1 MYMRSSRMM
10 RHSVTTVV
18 RCACRSLLP
27 ICRSLLPASL
37 SHNCGAACVC
47 SVLKKAGAA
56 QANLGKD
63 ADASL
68 AALRDQVTRLLSI
81 RVYRGPHRTCSAPS

>member
-1 MYMRSSRMM
+1 MM
-10 RHSVTTVV
+10 RVGLFCLYVGLFCLYTRVWYVYAFVSDD
-18 RCACRSLLP
+18 
-27 ICRSLLPASL
+27 ASL
-37 SHNCGAACVC
+37 SHNCGAVCVC